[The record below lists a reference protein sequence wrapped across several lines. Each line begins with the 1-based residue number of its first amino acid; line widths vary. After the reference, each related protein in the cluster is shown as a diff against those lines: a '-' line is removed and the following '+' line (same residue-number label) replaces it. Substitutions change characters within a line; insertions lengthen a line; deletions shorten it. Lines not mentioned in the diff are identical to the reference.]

1 MVFAPKSK
9 HVDDLNVKIQN
20 ANIERVYVTKFLGV
34 MIDAQLSWKS
44 HIEYTCKEI
53 AKCVGVILKARK
65 KLNKSVLLNLY
76 YSFAYPYFIYC
87 NHVWGNTYPT
97 NLKKITVLQK
107 KLIRIVTCSP
117 YRAHSKPL
125 LVANNVLSVSEINVY
140 MVGILM
146 YNYCN
151 DNMPDIFNGFF
162 QRNSERHNR
171 NTRQSNDF
179 HVRFARFD
187 VRKFSLKIHGA
198 TIWNDIPL
206 YIKNASS
213 VNVFKQMLRKR
224 LIDMNVHGFVTIPI
238 DVADYWMTVLSFSE
252 EYYMQETSF
261 SCATL
266 IIVLSVW
273 HTCCIHG
280 YHTGH

>member
-1 MVFAPKSK
+1 MHSCHGKVTLST
-9 HVDDLNVKIQN
+9 LVK
-20 ANIERVYVTKFLGV
+20 K
-34 MIDAQLSWKS
+34 
-44 HIEYTCKEI
+44 I

-76 YSFAYPYFIYC
+76 YSFAYPYFISC

-117 YRAHSKPL
+117 YRAHSRPL

-140 MVGILM
+140 MVGIFM

-171 NTRQSNDF
+171 NTR
-179 HVRFARFD
+179 
-187 VRKFSLKIHGA
+187 
-198 TIWNDIPL
+198 
-206 YIKNASS
+206 
-213 VNVFKQMLRKR
+213 
-224 LIDMNVHGFVTIPI
+224 
-238 DVADYWMTVLSFSE
+238 
-252 EYYMQETSF
+252 
-261 SCATL
+261 
-266 IIVLSVW
+266 
-273 HTCCIHG
+273 
-280 YHTGH
+280 

>member
-1 MVFAPKSK
+1 
-9 HVDDLNVKIQN
+9 
-20 ANIERVYVTKFLGV
+20 
-34 MIDAQLSWKS
+34 MIDAQLSWKC
-44 HIEYTCKEI
+44 HIEYTCKKI
-53 AKCVGVILKARK
+53 AKCIGIILKARK
-65 KLNKSVLLNLY
+65 KLNKSVLLNVY

-87 NHVWGNTYPT
+87 NHVWGNIYPT

-140 MVGILM
+140 MVGIFM

-179 HVRFARFD
+179 HVRFARLD
-187 VRKFSLKIHGA
+187 VRTFSLRIHGA

-206 YIKNASS
+206 YIKKCKFAECIQANAQKTSDWYECAW
-213 VNVFKQMLRKR
+213 VC
-224 LIDMNVHGFVTIPI
+224 DTIPI

-266 IIVLSVW
+266 IIALSVW

-280 YHTGH
+280 YHTSH

>member
-1 MVFAPKSK
+1 MPI
-9 HVDDLNVKIQN
+9 HVSFIVIMHVRG
-20 ANIERVYVTKFLGV
+20 NI
-34 MIDAQLSWKS
+34 
-44 HIEYTCKEI
+44 
-53 AKCVGVILKARK
+53 
-65 KLNKSVLLNLY
+65 
-76 YSFAYPYFIYC
+76 
-87 NHVWGNTYPT
+87 YPT

-140 MVGILM
+140 MVGIFI

-162 QRNSERHNR
+162 QRNSERHIR

-179 HVRFARFD
+179 HVRFARLD
-187 VRKFSLKIHGA
+187 VRKFSLRIHGA

-206 YIKNASS
+206 YIKKMQVLWMYPSKCSENILLLWIAW
-213 VNVFKQMLRKR
+213 VC
-224 LIDMNVHGFVTIPI
+224 DTIPI

-252 EYYMQETSF
+252 EYHM
-261 SCATL
+261 
-266 IIVLSVW
+266 
-273 HTCCIHG
+273 
-280 YHTGH
+280 